1 MSTIRSDSHAA
12 EYGWEQTRL
21 GAAVLSA
28 PSAMWASGLSWSLGL
43 AGQEAVAVDDRG
55 GEVDEL
61 AVIDTG

>member
-1 MSTIRSDSHAA
+1 
-12 EYGWEQTRL
+12 
-21 GAAVLSA
+21 
-28 PSAMWASGLSWSLGL
+28 MWASGLSWSLGL